1 MSSTTQAYRI
11 LIKAKDSFLVST
23 DISFNGEGDNPLGIV
38 VMTFEIPYH
47 HTEGSLE

>member
-1 MSSTTQAYRI
+1 MI
-11 LIKAKDSFLVST
+11 NNLAKDSFLVST